1 LDFRLSEKIAGNQ
14 SDLAALLLIGK
25 RRFKPG
31 GEQTLLGNFV
41 ALAAN
46 YTSPGCCSSASAGTG
61 IDAARQRPQ
70 DAVSS
75 MSTGMALRFWL

>member
-46 YTSPGCCSSASAGTG
+46 YTSPGAVPGH
-61 IDAARQRPQ
+61 RPEP
-70 DAVSS
+70 
-75 MSTGMALRFWL
+75 ALTLQGSDRRMQCLQCPLAWL